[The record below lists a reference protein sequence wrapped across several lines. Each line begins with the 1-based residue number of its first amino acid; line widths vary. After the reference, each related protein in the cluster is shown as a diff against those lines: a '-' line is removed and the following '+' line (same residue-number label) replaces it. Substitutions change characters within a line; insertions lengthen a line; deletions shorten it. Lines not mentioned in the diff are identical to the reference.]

1 MHLSTKNIHGRGE
14 NLSFKGQREAA
25 KLSVI
30 QAADRIGVK
39 RATIYAWE
47 NGSAFPRKEQLGTM
61 LTVYGCDIS
70 ELLSGELEEGD

>member
-1 MHLSTKNIHGRGE
+1 M
-14 NLSFKGQREAA
+14 SFKGQREAA

-47 NGSAFPRKEQLGTM
+47 NGSAFPRKEQLESV
-61 LTVYGCDIS
+61 LSAYGCDVG
-70 ELLSGELEEGD
+70 ELLSDELRKEKQ